1 MTHELVAD
9 AEPPL
14 VGRHRHQQVAAG
26 PEPGGPRLYRG
37 CVVFDVLEHL
47 ESADQVELTRFY
59 VLDADVA
66 DLPSAERGRPA
77 GRHRV
82 SRRIGFEPQVVV
94 ALGKPDTEGTQTA
107 ADLQDVVDAVRKHP

>member
-59 VLDADVA
+59 VLDAEPRA
-66 DLPSAERGRPA
+66 RPRRPA
-77 GRHRV
+77 DGHTTHTAPAAPPPTPPPRKRWNTRL
-82 SRRIGFEPQVVV
+82 SPQS
-94 ALGKPDTEGTQTA
+94 ACTLSS
-107 ADLQDVVDAVRKHP
+107 